1 MEKLNL
7 KLKKNTLFINAHSKK
22 IKYNII
28 TIVITYFC
36 LWLIGLFLGRL
47 IYNGLQAI
55 VADNASNVQKYIQV
69 IRKIVVCGV
78 QISIFFTWVKFVE
91 KRPIKTMGFRA
102 ERPALSY
109 ICGMTFGFL
118 SILIITALLI
128 LLKVVQVKGLNTSFS
143 PLLFILIVISWMVQS
158 SAEEIAIRG
167 WLIPSLGYKSTPFT
181 SIVITSIIFGIL
193 HLFTSGVTVLSFIN
207 LILSGAFFALIAIY
221 YNNIWGVL
229 GLHFMW
235 NLTLGN
241 IFGFPVSGFYGYGES
256 ILLTETTSAN
266 FLTGGAFGPEGG
278 LIATVIVLI
287 GILIMGFKL
296 YIKYKE

>member
-1 MEKLNL
+1 MEKINF
-7 KLKKNTLFINAHSKK
+7 KLKKNTLFTKAHSKK

-28 TIVITYFC
+28 TIIITYFC
-36 LWLIGLFLGRL
+36 LWLVGLFLGRL
-47 IYNGLQAI
+47 IYNGLLAL
-55 VADNASNVQKYIQV
+55 VTDKASDVQSYIQV

-78 QISIFFTWVKFVE
+78 QITLFFIWVKFVE
-91 KRPIKTMGFRA
+91 KRPIKTMGFSA

-109 ICGMTFGFL
+109 ICGVVAGFL

-128 LLKVVQVKGLNTSFS
+128 IFKVVQVKGINTSFS

-167 WLIPSLGYKSTPFT
+167 WLIPSLGNKSTPFT

-193 HLFTSGVTVLSFIN
+193 HLFTSGVTILSFIN

-256 ILLTETTSAN
+256 ILLTEATSAS
-266 FLTGGAFGPEGG
+266 FLTGGTFGPEGG
-278 LIATVIVLI
+278 FIATVIVLI
-287 GILIMGFKL
+287 GIFVMGFKL
-296 YIKYKE
+296 YCKYK

>member
-1 MEKLNL
+1 MEKINC
-7 KLKKNTLFINAHSKK
+7 KLKKNTLFTNAHSKK
-22 IKYNII
+22 IKYNIGFI
-28 TIVITYFC
+28 IIAYFC

-47 IYNGLQAI
+47 IYNGLI
-55 VADNASNVQKYIQV
+55 VALADKINGVQNYIQV

-78 QISIFFTWVKFVE
+78 QISVFFIWVRFVE
-91 KRPIKTMGFRA
+91 KRPVRTMGFAAR
-102 ERPALSY
+102 RPVLSY
-109 ICGMTFGFL
+109 IAGMVAGFL
-118 SILIITALLI
+118 AILLI
-128 LLKVVQVKGLNTSFS
+128 TVLLVLLKVVHIKGVNASYS
-143 PLLFILIVISWMVQS
+143 PLLFVLIALSWMVQS

-167 WLIPSLGYKSTPFT
+167 WLIPSLGNKSTPFT
-181 SIVITSIIFGIL
+181 SIIITSIVFGIL

-207 LILSGAFFALIAIY
+207 LILSGALFALIAIY

-256 ILLTETTSAN
+256 ILLTETTSAS

-278 LIATVIVLI
+278 FVATIIVLI
-287 GILIMGFKL
+287 GIFIMGSRL
-296 YIKYKE
+296 YAKYK